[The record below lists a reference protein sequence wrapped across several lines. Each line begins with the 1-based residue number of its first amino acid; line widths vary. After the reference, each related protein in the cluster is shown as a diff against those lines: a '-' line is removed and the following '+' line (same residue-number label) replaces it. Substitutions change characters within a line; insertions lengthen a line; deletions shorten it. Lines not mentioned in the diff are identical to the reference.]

1 MAPKEFDIYDIFLK
15 IMENI
20 LEKNTILVLPDAP
33 LKPLFDQIKR
43 IKGINNINKGDPID
57 SQVTLIFNES
67 LKAEYLKVPSF
78 RIKGAE
84 FDGRRKWI

>member
-1 MAPKEFDIYDIFLK
+1 M
-15 IMENI
+15 
-20 LEKNTILVLPDAP
+20 EKNTILVLPDAP
-33 LKPLFDQIKR
+33 LKPLLDQIKR
-43 IKGINNINKGDPID
+43 IKGINNIKKGDPID